1 MAFRI
6 ASGDYFANLAT
17 VIELLRQ
24 DIHWKRPG
32 AKRNNALLS
41 ELKDG
46 QTGRRIGQIIASD
59 LEEGIRPMTVLN
71 ECAHDVGDAIAR
83 QLRR

>member
-1 MAFRI
+1 MTSHQFHDQPEESPMAFRI

-41 ELKDG
+41 ELKDELLLL
-46 QTGRRIGQIIASD
+46 QKEYQI
-59 LEEGIRPMTVLN
+59 LPK
-71 ECAHDVGDAIAR
+71 H
-83 QLRR
+83 